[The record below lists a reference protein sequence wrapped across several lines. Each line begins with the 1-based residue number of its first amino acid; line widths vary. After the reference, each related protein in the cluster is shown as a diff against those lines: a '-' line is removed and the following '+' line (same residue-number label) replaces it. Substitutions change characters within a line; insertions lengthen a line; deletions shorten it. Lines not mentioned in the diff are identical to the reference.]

1 MFTSQVN
8 ERFLLLFKDI
18 VGEEALREWS
28 REKPMDEYEFRMKFE
43 FQKKTVIHQNEKGAN
58 DLFLI
63 KLPSTLKDKW
73 EKKEGKK
80 ITDIL
85 QRTDLVDKVEFKEG
99 RLLFSAEYI
108 RRLFNEAVDEIIGY
122 VEWALREDQNKGVPI
137 NCILLVGGFA
147 YSNLVVK
154 SIRDGL
160 KEKGIPV
167 VRPPNSELA
176 VLNGAVLFGQ
186 NEETITSRIMRY
198 TYGVAMVMEFN
209 PKMHKEEHKF
219 QMNGKDLANNVFRK
233 HVTKG
238 QSVKLGE
245 WVSVKEYWPL
255 DKTDQAAAIH
265 IFASDSTDPIHTTDD
280 GCRFIGKLDL
290 NFSKPQVAS
299 SAKRPTVEVSMR
311 FGGTELKIKAKDKYT
326 GQTFTE
332 TLKI

>member
-8 ERFLLLFKDI
+8 ERFLLLLKDI
-18 VGEEALREWS
+18 VGEEALSEWS
-28 REKPMDEYEFRMKFE
+28 RENLMDEYAFRMKFE
-43 FQKKTVIHQNEKGAN
+43 CRKRTVKHQNEEGAN

-63 KLPSTLKDKW
+63 ELPSTLKDKW
-73 EKKEGKK
+73 EEKEGKK

-85 QRTDLVDKVEFKEG
+85 KRTDLVDKVEFKGG
-99 RLLFSAEYI
+99 RLSFSAETI
-108 RRLFNEAVDEIIGY
+108 RTLFNEAVDEIMGY

-137 NCILLVGGFA
+137 NCMLLVGGFA
-147 YSNLVVK
+147 DSNLVVK

-167 VRPPNSELA
+167 VRPLDTELA

-186 NEETITSRIMRY
+186 NEEIITSRIMRF
-198 TYGVAMVMEFN
+198 TYGIAMVMEFN

-219 QMNGKDLANNVFRK
+219 QMNGKDLSNNVFRK

-255 DKTDQAAAIH
+255 DGTDQAAEIH
-265 IFASDSTDPIHTTDD
+265 VFASDATDPVHTTDD

-290 NFSKPQVAS
+290 NFSIPQVAS
-299 SAKRPTVEVSMR
+299 PAKRPTVEVSMR

-326 GQTFTE
+326 GLTFTK
-332 TLKI
+332 TLEI

>member
-1 MFTSQVN
+1 
-8 ERFLLLFKDI
+8 
-18 VGEEALREWS
+18 
-28 REKPMDEYEFRMKFE
+28 MDEYEFRMEFE
-43 FQKKTVIHQNEKGAN
+43 CRKRTVKHSSEEGAN

-63 KLPSTLKDKW
+63 KLPTTLKDKW
-73 EKKEGKK
+73 EEKEGKK

-85 QRTDLVDKVEFKEG
+85 KRTDLVDKVKFKGG
-99 RLLFSAEYI
+99 RLSFSAEDI
-108 RRLFNEAVDEIIGY
+108 RKLFIDSVDEIIRY
-122 VEWALREDQNKGVPI
+122 HVEWALREDQNKGVPI
-137 NCILLVGGFA
+137 NCMLLVGGFSD
-147 YSNLVVK
+147 SNLVVK

-167 VRPPNSELA
+167 VRPLNTELA

-186 NEETITSRIMRY
+186 NEEIITSRIMRY

-209 PKMHKEEHKF
+209 PRMHKEEHKF
-219 QMNGKDLANNVFRK
+219 QKDGKDLANNVFRK

-255 DKTDQAAAIH
+255 DETDQAAEIH
-265 IFASDSTDPIHTTDD
+265 VFASDATDPVHTTDD

-290 NFSKPQVAS
+290 NFSKPQIAS
-299 SAKRPTVEVSMR
+299 LAKRPTVEVSMR

-326 GQTFTE
+326 GQTFTK
-332 TLKI
+332 TLEI